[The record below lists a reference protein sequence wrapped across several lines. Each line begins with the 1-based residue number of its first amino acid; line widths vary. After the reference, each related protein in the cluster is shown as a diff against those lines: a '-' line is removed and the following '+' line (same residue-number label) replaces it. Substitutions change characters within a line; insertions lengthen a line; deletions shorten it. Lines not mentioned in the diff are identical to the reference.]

1 MAHDALREGLADV
14 QHEIWSNWM
23 RHLFSVSTMNEDGSV
38 TIPADKVE
46 RWQRQI
52 KTPYSELT
60 EQEKD
65 SDRDQAD
72 KILGVI
78 RFRP

>member
-1 MAHDALREGLADV
+1 
-14 QHEIWSNWM
+14 M

-38 TIPADKVE
+38 TIPADKVA

-52 KTPYSELT
+52 ETPYAELT
-60 EQEKD
+60 DKEKD

-72 KILGVI
+72 KILGVMGSALN
-78 RFRP
+78 PTP